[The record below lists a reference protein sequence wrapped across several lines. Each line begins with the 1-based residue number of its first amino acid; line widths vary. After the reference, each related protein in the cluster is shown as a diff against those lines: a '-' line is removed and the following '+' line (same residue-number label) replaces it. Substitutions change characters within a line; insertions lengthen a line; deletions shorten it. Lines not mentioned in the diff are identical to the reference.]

1 MTFTSMMIVLLVCE
15 DLLFTGGLNPE
26 EQETCDMIH
35 DAIKYEV
42 AANGNFNQYI
52 EWRVDNDPVVRQ
64 YMKELEE

>member
-1 MTFTSMMIVLLVCE
+1 
-15 DLLFTGGLNPE
+15 LFTGGLNPE